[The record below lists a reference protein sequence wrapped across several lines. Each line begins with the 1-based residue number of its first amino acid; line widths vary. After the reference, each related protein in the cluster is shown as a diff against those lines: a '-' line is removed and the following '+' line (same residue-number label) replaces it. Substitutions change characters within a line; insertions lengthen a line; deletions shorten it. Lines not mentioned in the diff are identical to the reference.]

1 MIKTPFVFKF
11 PNFRKIYAASFF
23 SEMGSFITET
33 ALMLFVFNL
42 SGENKAYLG
51 ITRASFLLCL
61 TLGSIIGGPI
71 GQRFNRKNVMILSN
85 IMRIPLIL
93 GLIFSDNIYFVITI
107 NSLVALFTGIYN
119 PARQA
124 MINDIVPHEHI
135 STANSI
141 TSSSMAF
148 LHLVGPFVGSW
159 AYAYFSGI
167 KQVLSFDLFTYFIG
181 VMLLSATT
189 YKPPQR
195 NPEEEQQSF
204 ISEIGE
210 GLGLVKSRLDLIS
223 LYLNCILGGL
233 CIGIL
238 VPLLLPFVTEILGKD
253 EKTYGIVLSAF
264 GLGGFAG
271 GVLSAKLSNK
281 FPPGKMIVT
290 SICIESIMMNI
301 WVRCHDYTLNL
312 IVIFLWGMVVFIR
325 LPSQLNYISKT
336 VETRYLTRTH
346 SLLDLSFVIPNITG
360 GVIVALIG
368 NHFPT
373 LTILKVVAACFLI
386 FIIPRIFFKEMKSLY
401 NSTAK
406 TVERDQGSFYT
417 LS

>member
-1 MIKTPFVFKF
+1 MIKLPFVFKF
-11 PNFRKIYAASFF
+11 PNFRKVYSASFF

-61 TLGSIIGGPI
+61 TVGSIIGGPI
-71 GQRFNRKNVMILSN
+71 GQRFNRKHVMIFSN
-85 IMRIPLIL
+85 VMRIPLIL

-135 STANSI
+135 NTANSI

-159 AYAYFSGI
+159 AYAYFGGI
-167 KQVLSFDLFTYFIG
+167 KQVLSFDLLTYFLG
-181 VMLLSATT
+181 VALLSATT
-189 YKPPQR
+189 YKLPQKSEG
-195 NPEEEQQSF
+195 EENQGF
-204 ISEIGE
+204 FTEIAE
-210 GLGLVKSRLDLIS
+210 GLDLVKSRLDLIS

-253 EKTYGIVLSAF
+253 EKTYGILLSAF

-281 FPPGKMIVT
+281 FPPGKMIVA

-301 WVRCHDYTLNL
+301 WVRAHDYYLNM
-312 IVIFLWGMVVFIR
+312 IVIFFWGMVVFTR
-325 LPSQLNYISKT
+325 LPSQLNYISRT
-336 VETRYLTRTH
+336 VETKYLTRTH
-346 SLLDLSFVIPNITG
+346 SLLDLSFVVPNITG

-368 NHFPT
+368 NHYPT
-373 LTILKVVAACFLI
+373 LDILKITAACFFV
-386 FIIPRIFFKEMKSLY
+386 FIIPRFFFKEMKSLY

-406 TVERDQGSFYT
+406 TVERDQSSFDS

>member
-11 PNFRKIYAASFF
+11 PNFRKVYAASFF

-61 TLGSIIGGPI
+61 TLGSIVGGPI
-71 GQRFNRKNVMILSN
+71 GQRFNRKHVMIFSN
-85 IMRIPLIL
+85 IARIPLIL
-93 GLIFSDNIYFVITI
+93 ALIFSDNIFLVITI

-124 MINDIVPHEHI
+124 LINDIVPHDHI
-135 STANSI
+135 NTANSI

-148 LHLVGPFVGSW
+148 LHLVGPFLGSW

-167 KQVLSFDLFTYFIG
+167 KQVLSFDLFTYFLGIA
-181 VMLLSATT
+181 LLSATA
-189 YKPPQR
+189 YKAPLKAED
-195 NPEEEQQSF
+195 EEEQSF
-204 ISEIGE
+204 FSEIAE
-210 GLGLVKSRLDLIS
+210 GISLVKSRLDLVS

-238 VPLLLPFVTEILGKD
+238 VPLLLPFVTEVLGKD

-271 GVLSAKLSNK
+271 GVLSAKLSK
-281 FPPGKMIVT
+281 MFSPGKMIVT
-290 SICIESIMMNI
+290 SICIESIMMTI
-301 WVRCHDYTLNL
+301 WVHTHTYYLNL
-312 IVIFLWGMVVFIR
+312 VVIFFWGMVVFTR
-325 LPSQLNYISKT
+325 LPSQLNYISRT
-336 VETRYLTRTH
+336 VETKYLTRTH
-346 SLLDLSFVIPNITG
+346 SLLDLSFVVPNITG

-373 LTILKVVAACFLI
+373 LTILKAVSICFLF
-386 FIIPRIFFKEMKSLY
+386 FIIPRLFFKEMKSLY

-406 TVERDQGSFYT
+406 VVERDESSFDSLT
-417 LS
+417 

>member
-124 MINDIVPHEHI
+124 MINDIVTHEHI

-360 GVIVALIG
+360 GVIVALI
-368 NHFPT
+368 
-373 LTILKVVAACFLI
+373 
-386 FIIPRIFFKEMKSLY
+386 
-401 NSTAK
+401 
-406 TVERDQGSFYT
+406 
-417 LS
+417 